1 MREAVNTTKITAW
14 KLSGRTTCTNS
25 LSPGSTDFLQH
36 GAMLATPLTS
46 SLWLPAVLQSPWHTY
61 TVGLQLP
68 LYEPSTGFNIFQM
81 TDLRFWLHVCLV
93 FKICVIY
100 AQLCIMCRFA
110 YVCIVC
116 THTHV
121 RSYKSVWKWL
131 CIWEKCNWECHNI
144 TNGFSYCWLLW
155 QIARWKGSTKSWR
168 SSACWVYVCFCLFFQ
183 LTQKCFM
190 LFSRL
195 DALGSLPFILMQS
208 PHDLHLLL
216 NY

>member
-116 THTHV
+116 THT
-121 RSYKSVWKWL
+121 RAL
-131 CIWEKCNWECHNI
+131 I
-144 TNGFSYCWLLW
+144 
-155 QIARWKGSTKSWR
+155 QISMEMIMHMGK
-168 SSACWVYVCFCLFFQ
+168 VQ
-183 LTQKCFM
+183 LRVPQHHQRF
-190 LFSRL
+190 
-195 DALGSLPFILMQS
+195 FILLAVVAASTMKGINKE
-208 PHDLHLLL
+208 LTELCLLSL
-216 NY
+216 CVLLSFLPTNTKMFYVI